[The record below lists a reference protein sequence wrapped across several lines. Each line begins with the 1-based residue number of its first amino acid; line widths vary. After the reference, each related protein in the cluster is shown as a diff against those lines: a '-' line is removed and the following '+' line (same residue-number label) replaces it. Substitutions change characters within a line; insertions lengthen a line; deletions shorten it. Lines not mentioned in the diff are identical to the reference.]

1 MARVTAV
8 SLRNAAREAMLA
20 CGGRGFVRFM
30 DSGALLVSDAI
41 RRCKD
46 DGAKEKLTDALR
58 QAGFSCFEQDGLL
71 MINPQDELLEAIA
84 CDGDFP
90 VNWDGG
96 LYAVQALAVRW
107 MKRER
112 QPMTP
117 AGRQLVIDSLRLTW
131 QVRMADGLTMLRA
144 QAAVMQRSGDTSGF
158 CTAGAVL
165 ADWCDRQ
172 EGKHHED

>member
-30 DSGALLVSDAI
+30 DSGALLVSDTI

-96 LYAVQALAVRW
+96 LYAV
-107 MKRER
+107 
-112 QPMTP
+112 
-117 AGRQLVIDSLRLTW
+117 
-131 QVRMADGLTMLRA
+131 
-144 QAAVMQRSGDTSGF
+144 
-158 CTAGAVL
+158 
-165 ADWCDRQ
+165 
-172 EGKHHED
+172 

>member
-1 MARVTAV
+1 
-8 SLRNAAREAMLA
+8 
-20 CGGRGFVRFM
+20 
-30 DSGALLVSDAI
+30 
-41 RRCKD
+41 
-46 DGAKEKLTDALR
+46 
-58 QAGFSCFEQDGLL
+58 
-71 MINPQDELLEAIA
+71 
-84 CDGDFP
+84 

-112 QPMTP
+112 QPMTS

-131 QVRMADGLTMLRA
+131 QDRMADGLTMLRA

-165 ADWCDRQ
+165 AGWCDRQ